1 MYENLETFVKKE
13 RFTMIESSL
22 LEFVTTKKFDLLA
35 TKVKTYCVQ
44 NDFEN
49 HQQKM
54 AGEISHINLL
64 FKPLVK

>member
-1 MYENLETFVKKE
+1 
-13 RFTMIESSL
+13 MIESSM